1 MFVIFFSF
9 FSNRFFRK
17 TCFFFE
23 INFFRQIVSERSFPI
38 VETVEK
44 PIGRF
49 IHAQTGGASGEKG
62 RGNVLSLIVHPD
74 ILGCIFQSNVANQA
88 SVMAL
93 YSLMVV

>member
-23 INFFRQIVSERSFPI
+23 IKIFRQIVSERSFPI